1 MLSGIELT
9 GVFGDVVY
17 LAIVVAFFG
26 LCVLFVKACDLIA
39 GPEPADTREGGVV
52 EEPAGR
58 EPSEELTEVTR

>member
-9 GVFGDVVY
+9 GVFGDVVF

-39 GPEPADTREGGVV
+39 GPEPADIREGGVV
-52 EEPAGR
+52 DEGAGR
-58 EPSEELTEVTR
+58 EPAPELTEVTR